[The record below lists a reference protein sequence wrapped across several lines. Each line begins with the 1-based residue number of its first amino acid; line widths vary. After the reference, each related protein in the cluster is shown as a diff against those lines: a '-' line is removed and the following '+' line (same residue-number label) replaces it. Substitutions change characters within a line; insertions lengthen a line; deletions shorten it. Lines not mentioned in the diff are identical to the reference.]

1 MPVESELTVD
11 TNRLNFKE
19 MIMFTYTKLK
29 ALAVS
34 TIAIAGGHAVAG
46 TSVSAAYPETV
57 VNAIQT
63 MGYKAELTVDSY
75 GDPLVRSA
83 SEGVNFS
90 LNFYGC
96 DDDGNDCQHLQFS
109 VAFDVV
115 GGMDYLSMNAW
126 NRETTMGKAFLDEES
141 DPVLQHYMIAV
152 DGMSGDVF
160 QESFEFWTSTLSDFT
175 DYIDW

>member
-1 MPVESELTVD
+1 MS
-11 TNRLNFKE
+11 
-19 MIMFTYTKLK
+19 MHTKLI

-34 TIAIAGGHAVAG
+34 SLAFAGGQAVAG
-46 TSVSAAYPETV
+46 SSVSAAYPETV
-57 VNAIQT
+57 VNAIQSL
-63 MGYKAELTVDSY
+63 GYKAELTVDSY

-83 SEGVNFS
+83 SEGVNFN

-96 DDDGNDCQHLQFS
+96 DEAGNDCQHLQFS

-115 GGMDYLSMNAW
+115 GGMDYISMNAW

-141 DPVLQHYMIAV
+141 DPVLQHYMISV
-152 DGMSGDVF
+152 DGMSSDVF
-160 QESFEFWTSTLSDFT
+160 KESFEFWTSTLSDFT

>member
-1 MPVESELTVD
+1 MS
-11 TNRLNFKE
+11 
-19 MIMFTYTKLK
+19 MHSKLI

-34 TIAIAGGHAVAG
+34 SLAFAGGQAVAG
-46 TSVSAAYPETV
+46 SSVSAAYPETV
-57 VNAIQT
+57 VNAIQSL
-63 MGYKAELTVDSY
+63 GYKAELTVDSY

-83 SEGVNFS
+83 SEGVNFN

-96 DDDGNDCQHLQFS
+96 DESGNDCQHLQFS

-115 GGMDYLSMNAW
+115 GGMDYISMNAW

-141 DPVLQHYMIAV
+141 DPVLQHYMISV
-152 DGMSGDVF
+152 DGMSSDVF
-160 QESFEFWTSTLSDFT
+160 KESFEFWTSTLSDFT

>member
-1 MPVESELTVD
+1 MS
-11 TNRLNFKE
+11 
-19 MIMFTYTKLK
+19 MHTKLI

-34 TIAIAGGHAVAG
+34 SLAFAGGQAVAG
-46 TSVSAAYPETV
+46 SSVSAAYPETV
-57 VNAIQT
+57 VNAIQSL
-63 MGYKAELTVDSY
+63 GYKAELTVDSY

-96 DDDGNDCQHLQFS
+96 DEAGNDCQHLQFS

-115 GGMDYLSMNAW
+115 GGMDYISMNAW

-141 DPVLQHYMIAV
+141 DPVLQHYMISV
-152 DGMSGDVF
+152 DGMSSDVF
-160 QESFEFWTSTLSDFT
+160 KESFKFWTSTLSDFT